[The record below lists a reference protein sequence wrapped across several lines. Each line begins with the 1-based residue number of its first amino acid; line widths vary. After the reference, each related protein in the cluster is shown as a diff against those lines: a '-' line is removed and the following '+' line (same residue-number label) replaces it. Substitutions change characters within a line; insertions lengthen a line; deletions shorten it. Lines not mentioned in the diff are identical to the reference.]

1 MTLKQTP
8 QFIGDQNRR
17 LVLNKIRLH
26 EPISRVALAQMTT
39 LSKKTITLIVEQLV
53 NDGLISNLGKS
64 EALSGRHPQLL
75 GLRPGARFAAGIVV
89 EERYIEG
96 MLIDLRG
103 ETYAHFKR
111 KYNRSDGNSIYIQL
125 EELFAEMKR
134 HTPYSED
141 AYLGTGIGV
150 TGVLFEEETVQTRL
164 NHSIKGIRA
173 AVERMTGKPVWID
186 NYVRLAIIAEQLRE
200 TSDPTANII
209 YLDIGEGA
217 GGSAFIN
224 GFLYSGN
231 RHTGM
236 EIGHMK
242 VVRDG
247 EQCTCGSRG
256 CLEAYINE
264 SALLGAYWNLKNKS
278 GETQDTAQTITELMS
293 RFDTEY
299 EARSVLLKAA
309 ELIGLTISNLINLLA
324 PDRIIIGG
332 YFSQS
337 PDQVLETILGVAKQN
352 ALHPLVERTDI
363 VKARFGQ
370 SARAIGAAH
379 LPLNQLFQ
387 FIK

>member
-1 MTLKQTP
+1 MKQTP
-8 QFIGDQNRR
+8 QLIGDQNRMM
-17 LVLNKIRLH
+17 VLNKIRMH
-26 EPISRVALAQMTT
+26 EPISRVALAQLTT
-39 LSKKTITLIVEQLV
+39 LSKKTITLIVEQLL
-53 NDGLISNLGKS
+53 NDGLISNQGKS

-75 GLRPGARFAAGIVV
+75 GLRSGARLTAGLII
-89 EERYIEG
+89 EEHYIEG
-96 MLIDLRG
+96 ILIDLRG
-103 ETYAHFKR
+103 ETYAHSKR
-111 KYNRSDGNSIYIQL
+111 TYNINDEKSIYREL
-125 EELFAEMKR
+125 EEMLTEFKQ
-134 HTPYSED
+134 HSSYSDEI
-141 AYLGTGIGV
+141 YLGTGIGV

-164 NHSIKGIRA
+164 NHSVKGIRA
-173 AVERMTGKPVWID
+173 VVERWTGKPVWID

-200 TSDPTANII
+200 ASSPDSTII

-217 GGSAFIN
+217 GGSALVN
-224 GFLYSGN
+224 GYLYSGN

-247 EQCTCGSRG
+247 ELCSCGSRG

-264 SALLGAYWNLKNKS
+264 SALLDAYHNLKNKS
-278 GETQDTAQTITELMS
+278 GTSVGQIHSISELMQ
-293 RFDTEY
+293 RFDKEY

-309 ELIGLTISNLINLLA
+309 ELIGLTIANLINLLA

-337 PDQVLETILGVAKQN
+337 PDQVMETILGVTKQN
-352 ALHPLVERTDI
+352 ALHPLVEGTEI

-379 LPLNQLFQ
+379 LPFNQLFQ